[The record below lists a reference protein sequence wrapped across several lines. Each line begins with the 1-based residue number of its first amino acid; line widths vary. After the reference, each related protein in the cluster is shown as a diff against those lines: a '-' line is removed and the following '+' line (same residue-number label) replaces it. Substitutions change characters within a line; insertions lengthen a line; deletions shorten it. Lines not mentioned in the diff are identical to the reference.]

1 MHIAT
6 TADRLKRAHREMTD
20 QELSE
25 LLERAM
31 RFERAH
37 RAGGV
42 QANPALDQRLR
53 DRGGAPRA
61 LGLSPIQKTALVA
74 YLHTLTDSTFLTAPR
89 FADPFAP

>member
-6 TADRLKRAHREMTD
+6 TADRLKRAHLEMTD

-37 RAGGV
+37 RAG
-42 QANPALDQRLR
+42 DYR
-53 DRGGAPRA
+53 DVSVAMA
-61 LGLSPIQKTALVA
+61 TALNPDA
-74 YLHTLTDSTFLTAPR
+74 
-89 FADPFAP
+89 ADGLRARPVSKRAARNLCKHRRRTYEERRDGHNS